1 MAVLL
6 AFLASL
12 LFAFG
17 LVLQQRGTLRAP
29 ESSKGLAFIVQLFR
43 HPVWLLGGLLSG
55 VGFALQ
61 IIALSIGSLVV
72 VQAIVISS
80 FVFALPIGVWL
91 TAQRYGRWDVIGASM
106 TMVGL
111 LLFLV
116 GGDPTGGTNTVA
128 PESWAICL
136 VITAILLAAFDLAS
150 RRTGRPVTAALLG
163 AAGGF
168 SVAAQSGL
176 AKALTHTHGGRAGV
190 LGTWQLYALI
200 GAVAATFVYQQRSLR
215 VGVLAPAL
223 AAANAANLVGSV
235 ILGLCLFAERL
246 GQGPVGTTFAVFGLV
261 LVLAGIVTLVTRGH
275 PPAMSVGVTP
285 SVEGALEPTFEEAT
299 GHPTPRGDPLN
310 ER

>member
-17 LVLQQRGTLRAP
+17 LVLQQRGTLQAP
-29 ESSKGLAFIVQLFR
+29 ESSKGLTFIVQLFR

-55 VGFALQ
+55 AGFALQ

-72 VQAIVISS
+72 VQAVVISS

-91 TAQRYGRWDVIGASM
+91 TAQRYGRWDVVGASM

-111 LLFLV
+111 ILLLI

-136 VITAILLAAFDLAS
+136 VIAGVLLAVLDLAT

-168 SVAAQSGL
+168 SVAVQSGL
-176 AKALTHTHGGRAGV
+176 AKALTHAHGGHVGV
-190 LGTWQLYALI
+190 FGTWQLYALV
-200 GAVAATFVYQQRSLR
+200 GAVAFTFVYQQRSLR

-275 PPAMSVGVTP
+275 PPAMAVGMTP
-285 SVEGALEPTFEEAT
+285 SIEGALEPTIEEAT
-299 GHPTPRGDPLN
+299 GHLPTPKRSPD
-310 ER
+310 

>member
-1 MAVLL
+1 MSVLL

-17 LVLQQRGTLRAP
+17 LVMQQRGTLKAP
-29 ESSKGLAFIVQLFR
+29 ESSRGFRFIVNLFR

-61 IIALSIGSLVV
+61 IVALSIGSLVV

-128 PESWAICL
+128 SESWAICL
-136 VITAILLAAFDLAS
+136 VITAILLAVLDLSA
-150 RRTGRPVTAALLG
+150 RRTRPAVTAALLG

-168 SVAAQSGL
+168 SVAVQSGM
-176 AKALTHTHGGRAGV
+176 AKALTHAHGGQASV
-190 LGTWQLYALI
+190 FGTWQLYALI
-200 GAVAATFVYQQRSLR
+200 GAVATTFVFQQRSLR
-215 VGVLAPAL
+215 VGVLAPAV
-223 AAANAANLVGSV
+223 AAGNATNLFGSV
-235 ILGLCLFAERL
+235 IVGICLFAERL
-246 GQGPVGTTFAVFGLV
+246 GQGPVGTTLAVFGLGM
-261 LVLAGIVTLVTRGH
+261 VLAGIVILVTRGH
-275 PPAMSVGVTP
+275 PPAMAIGVTP
-285 SVEGALEPTFEEAT
+285 SIEGALEPTIKEAT
-299 GHPTPRGDPLN
+299 GLPTPN
-310 ER
+310 EGTSE

>member
-1 MAVLL
+1 M
-6 AFLASL
+6 
-12 LFAFG
+12 
-17 LVLQQRGTLRAP
+17 
-29 ESSKGLAFIVQLFR
+29 QLFR

-55 VGFALQ
+55 AGFALQ
-61 IIALSIGSLVV
+61 ITALSIGSLVV

-91 TAQRYGRWDVIGASM
+91 TAQRYGRWDVVGASM

-111 LLFLV
+111 ILFLL

-136 VITAILLAAFDLAS
+136 VITALLLGALDLAA
-150 RRTGRPVTAALLG
+150 RRTRPAVTAALLG
-163 AAGGF
+163 GAGGL
-168 SVAAQSGL
+168 SVAVQSGM
-176 AKALTHTHGGRAGV
+176 AKALTHAHGGRAGV
-190 LGTWQLYALI
+190 FGTWQLYVLV

-223 AAANAANLVGSV
+223 AASNAANLVGSV

-246 GQGPVGTTFAVFGLV
+246 GQGPVGTMSAVIGLV

-275 PPAMSVGVTP
+275 PPAMAVGVTP
-285 SVEGALEPTFEEAT
+285 SIEGALEPTIEQAT
-299 GHPTPRGDPLN
+299 GHQRPPETSP
-310 ER
+310 E

>member
-12 LFAFG
+12 LFAIG
-17 LVLQQRGTLRAP
+17 LVLQQRGTLKAP
-29 ESSKGLAFIVQLFR
+29 ESSKGLTFIVQLFR

-55 VGFALQ
+55 AGFALQ

-106 TMVGL
+106 TLIGL
-111 LLFLV
+111 LLFLL

-128 PESWAICL
+128 PGSWAICL
-136 VITAILLAAFDLAS
+136 VAAALLIAVLDLAS
-150 RRTGRPVTAALLG
+150 RRSRRPVAAALLG
-163 AAGGF
+163 AAGGL
-168 SVAAQSGL
+168 SVAVQSGM
-176 AKALTHTHGGRAGV
+176 AKALTHAHGGRAGV
-190 LGTWQLYALI
+190 FGTWQLYALI
-200 GAVAATFVYQQRSLR
+200 GTVAATFVYQQRSLR

-223 AAANAANLVGSV
+223 AASNAANLVGSV

-246 GQGPVGTTFAVFGLV
+246 GQGPVGTASAVVGLV

-275 PPAMSVGVTP
+275 PPALAVGGTP
-285 SVEGALEPTFEEAT
+285 SIEGSLEPTIEQAT
-299 GHPTPRGDPLN
+299 GHPGPL
-310 ER
+310 EHPPE

>member
-6 AFLASL
+6 AFLASV

-17 LVLQQRGTLRAP
+17 LVLQQRGTMRAP
-29 ESSKGLAFIVQLFR
+29 ESSKGLRFIVQLFR

-55 VGFALQ
+55 AGFALQ
-61 IIALSIGSLVV
+61 IVALSIGSLVV

-91 TAQRYGRWDVIGASM
+91 TAQRYGRWDVVGASM
-106 TMVGL
+106 TLVGL

-136 VITAILLAAFDLAS
+136 VITAILLAVLDLTA
-150 RRTGRPVTAALLG
+150 RRTRRPVTAALLG

-168 SVAAQSGL
+168 SVAVQSGM
-176 AKALTHTHGGRAGV
+176 AKALTHAHGGHAGAF
-190 LGTWQLYALI
+190 GAWQLYVLI

-223 AAANAANLVGSV
+223 AAGNAANLVGSV

-246 GQGPVGTTFAVFGLV
+246 GQGPVGTSFAVLGLV
-261 LVLAGIVTLVTRGH
+261 LVLAGIVTLVTLGH
-275 PPAMSVGVTP
+275 PPVVAVGVTP
-285 SVEGALEPTFEEAT
+285 SVEGALEPLVEEAT
-299 GHPTPRGDPLN
+299 GHPVPRRGSTD
-310 ER
+310 